1 MIVDQNG
8 IVCGTVGGGEIE
20 NRTIQEAIK
29 CLMDGKSKRLTYS
42 LIDPEKGDVGI
53 CGGTVELYVEPI
65 LPQPKMLVIG
75 GGHVGKAV
83 AHLAHWLGYRVI
95 VSDDRPEFCTK
106 ENNPDA
112 DEFCITPMEE
122 IPGHIKINPQTYIV
136 LTTRGMDVDVV
147 GLPALLETNARYIGI
162 IGSKRRWLSTRKELA
177 DQGIPEEKLNRV
189 YSPIG
194 LELKAETPEENCNQY
209 HGRNHHDTEWRHR
222 ANHEIITED
231 VMWQEY
237 FNAADIEEVLN
248 VLDAKQEHARVVAGA
263 TDLIL
268 EMETRNPKGH

>member
-1 MIVDQNG
+1 MDSFYQKVVDLEKTGEAFAICSIIDSRGSTPRHEGSKMIVDQNG

-136 LTTRGMDVDVV
+136 LTTRGMNVDVV

-194 LELKAETPEENCNQY
+194 LELKAETPEEI
-209 HGRNHHDTEWRHR
+209 
-222 ANHEIITED
+222 AISIMAEIIMIQNGGTGQT
-231 VMWQEY
+231 MK
-237 FNAADIEEVLN
+237 I
-248 VLDAKQEHARVVAGA
+248 
-263 TDLIL
+263 
-268 EMETRNPKGH
+268 